1 MSEFVQE
8 VQTDTVDLV
17 VHVQTADVFAVV
29 FHDYVDEVVDRCLWI
44 LSVSVYITPGGPLR
58 RQAGL
63 TVFITD
69 QDLAVEDLIVSEDIG
84 EHLLV
89 EVLGRRLEG
98 DFHSAG
104 FLEFEVDVSFLL
116 SAQ

>member
-1 MSEFVQE
+1 MEAS
-8 VQTDTVDLV
+8 
-17 VHVQTADVFAVV
+17 
-29 FHDYVDEVVDRCLWI
+29 R
-44 LSVSVYITPGGPLR
+44 
-58 RQAGL
+58 L